1 MQRFSVRLWLAAV
14 LLLSVGMLNAQHRY
28 SLKECVNYALQNN
41 QNLKI
46 SRFDEYIAQRQVDG
60 LTGLGMP
67 QVSGSVNFQG
77 NIQLP
82 QFILALPGM
91 PPSKITAGQKWQHT
105 AGAQLSQ
112 LIFDGTFFLGLEAA
126 KQFVK
131 LAELN
136 SERSRT
142 EIMNQVASAY
152 YTALIVEEKGRMLDI
167 NMERLQNLLKETKA
181 VYDNGLAEKNDL
193 DRVQLSLNNL
203 KIEKEKFERAKN
215 LAVELLKF
223 QMGMPVNETLTLTE
237 KLPNIQ
243 PDKEDLSAYQNMDLS
258 KRVEFKVLDQQA
270 KLADYNRR
278 RYLMSYYPSL
288 YGFAF
293 YQFNMLGNEV
303 ITFKETNT
311 FSTSAAGVK
320 LNIPIFD
327 GLRTNANVQEQKINL
342 DKIRVSREL
351 MERGMQM
358 ELTSAIATLQDGRD
372 TYKAQVENVALAKR
386 IYDTAKLK
394 YKEGVGSSLEVNNA
408 EVAYKEAEQNLLN
421 AQLEY
426 LNAKLK
432 IWQIRGELQEKL
444 LN

>member
-1 MQRFSVRLWLAAV
+1 MQRFSVRLWLAVA
-14 LLLSVGMLNAQHRY
+14 LLLSVGMMEAQHRY

-46 SRFDEYIAQRQVDG
+46 SRFDEYIAKRQVDG

-67 QVSGSVNFQG
+67 QISGSVNLQG
-77 NIQLP
+77 NMLLP

-152 YTALIVEEKGRMLDI
+152 YTALIVEEKGRMLDL
-167 NMERLQNLLKETKA
+167 NLERLQNLLKETKA

-237 KLPNIQ
+237 KLPAIQ
-243 PDKEDLSAYQNMDLS
+243 PDKEDMAAYQNMDLS

-293 YQFNMLGNEV
+293 YQFNMQGNEV

-311 FSTSAAGVK
+311 FSTSAAGIK

-327 GLRTNANVQEQKINL
+327 GLRTNASVQEQKINM

-432 IWQIRGELQEKL
+432 IWQVRGELQEKL